1 MDILLF
7 RTVELLMVA
16 IVVAIIA
23 RRLSLPYTVGLVVA
37 GVGLAIAHTGDAF
50 TLTHDFIFDVILPP
64 LLFEAALNIHWSELR
79 DDLLPVLVL
88 STLGVAVSVAVVALG
103 LVLLLHWP
111 VAAALIFAVLI
122 AATDPIAVIALFKD
136 IGVKGRLRLL
146 VESESLFN
154 DGVAAVLF
162 TIALSW
168 AQTKGGGAPGSA
180 AMIWS
185 VLLTSWGGIAIGL
198 LVGAAAVVVA
208 GRSVDH
214 LVETAVS
221 AVAAYGSFLLA
232 QRLNVSGVLATV
244 AAGLVIG
251 TLGVR
256 ARPGRKSLLSER
268 ARDFMVAFW
277 DFAAFIANSIVFL
290 LIGATVAGFTFSRA
304 ALATIGIAIVLV
316 LAGRALTVYPL
327 SLPFAASRW
336 RIPYKE
342 QHVLWWG
349 GLRGALALALAL
361 ALPVTLPYRGEILLT
376 TFGVVV
382 FSVIVQGLS
391 MPLLLRLLGYKP
403 TASLAPELK
412 NASMAPDR

>member
-7 RTVELLMVA
+7 RFVELLIVA

-23 RRLSLPYTVGLVVA
+23 RRLSLPYTVGLVAA
-37 GVGLAIAHTGDAF
+37 GVGLAVADVGDGF

-79 DDLLPVLVL
+79 QDLLPVLVL
-88 STLGVAVSVAVVALG
+88 STVGVAVSAAVVALG
-103 LVLLLHWP
+103 LVFLLHWP
-111 VAAALIFAVLI
+111 LAAALIFSVLI
-122 AATDPIAVIALFKD
+122 AATDPVAVIALFKD

-162 TIALSW
+162 TLVLSFVQ
-168 AQTKGGGAPGSA
+168 ARGAPLGSGS
-180 AMIWS
+180 MIWT
-185 VLLTSWGGIAIGL
+185 LFLTSWGGIAIGIAA
-198 LVGAAAVVVA
+198 GAVAVVVA
-208 GRSVDH
+208 GRSADH

-244 AAGLVIG
+244 AAGLVMG

-268 ARDFMVAFW
+268 ARGFMVAFW

-290 LIGATVAGFTFSRA
+290 LIGTTVAGFNFSRSDWA
-304 ALATIGIAIVLV
+304 VIGIAILLV
-316 LAGRALTVYPL
+316 LLARALTVYPL
-327 SLPFAASRW
+327 CLPFQGSRW
-336 RIPYKE
+336 RVSLKE

-361 ALPVTLPYRGEILLT
+361 ALPASLAFRSEILIT
-376 TFGVVV
+376 TFGVAV

-391 MPLLLRLLGYKP
+391 MPLLLRMLGYQP
-403 TASLAPELK
+403 TSSLAPGMKAEEE
-412 NASMAPDR
+412 SAPH